1 MKRKILR
8 TTAMRKAS
16 WIRQMLLEESYVI
29 DVIVSGSIRR
39 RKERV
44 GDIDLV
50 VVTTDWYL
58 PEMHCWEKI
67 RGGNR
72 VASYMVKGTQVDMW
86 RVNPNEVG
94 AMLLQT
100 TGSAEL
106 NIRMRRKA
114 RAKGWLLNGYGL
126 FEGGMAIARS
136 EEAIFRGLEMDFLKP
151 WERGVAA

>member
-1 MKRKILR
+1 
-8 TTAMRKAS
+8 
-16 WIRQMLLEESYVI
+16 MLLKESFIV
-29 DVIVSGSIRR
+29 DVIVAGSIRR

-50 VVTTDWYL
+50 VVTTAEYL
-58 PEMHCWEKI
+58 PEMHCWEKV

-72 VASYMVKGTQVDMW
+72 IASYIVKGTQVDMW

-106 NIRMRRKA
+106 NILMRRKA
-114 RAKGWLLNGYGL
+114 RVKGWLLNGYGL

-136 EEAIFRGLEMDFLKP
+136 EEAIFRGLEMTYMKP
-151 WERGVAA
+151 WERDVTFRTGLEAVKPWELAGVTS